1 MEKGKYPLSFIL
13 NTLCRVLYTAFCN
26 GYLLKGDGW
35 VNVELNEGVFQVLIC
50 ISALMIIITQEK
62 LLPLQEIKTLNI

>member
-1 MEKGKYPLSFIL
+1 MG
-13 NTLCRVLYTAFCN
+13 
-26 GYLLKGDGW
+26 G
-35 VNVELNEGVFQVLIC
+35 VNVDLNEGVFQVLIC